1 MFATLKT
8 LWETC
13 EDEELQNAAS
23 NFVTSVGSHSADVI
37 EADDV
42 DMMIEKYL
50 SGKEPTL
57 MGKTQ
62 AWKSIEAYAMIVVDP
77 VD

>member
-1 MFATLKT
+1 M
-8 LWETC
+8 
-13 EDEELQNAAS
+13 
-23 NFVTSVGSHSADVI
+23 

-57 MGKTQ
+57 MGKAQ
-62 AWKSIEAYAMIVVDP
+62 AWKSIEAYAMIVVGP